1 MTLSSPCPVELDTRE
16 ILDHGQSMRSS
27 MQKLRR
33 DLENCPHCPRF
44 MSSQCLELAETT
56 PKLTSAKL
64 ADCPIL
70 QNLNAQVSAAV
81 QDITD
86 EWNLAST
93 IC

>member
-1 MTLSSPCPVELDTRE
+1 MSAPIPSALSPVSPCPVELDTRE

-33 DLENCPHCPRF
+33 NLESCPHCA
-44 MSSQCLELAETT
+44 MYT
-56 PKLTSAKL
+56 
-64 ADCPIL
+64 DCPIL
-70 QNLNAQVSAAV
+70 ATLNAQVTAAV